1 MKFGLVLSIIGILI
15 ALCQPKITF
24 AGAVSGLNIWFFQ
37 LLPSLLPFMILS
49 NILLSDACQNYLF
62 GNRNPDSMRRVRLV
76 FTIATGF
83 TFGLPIGA
91 KITKEMYQKGWINQ
105 KDGQYLLNHC
115 NMIGPSFV
123 GSYVLSTKLNLPEYF
138 LMTICILYLPHLVCI
153 LLHFWKK
160 QPDMQAKHKVNTPEN
175 TFTTRKA
182 TPRLRNCFQIL
193 NVAIMNGFETITI
206 LGGYLILFGIFCGFV
221 KEIQFL
227 PTGLRACILAL
238 LEITSGIHEISLLQ
252 IPVMGKYVCAIPLLA
267 FGGLCTAM
275 QTWSVCMGA
284 PFSMKNYIKVRL
296 LFALISGLLAIFYL
310 FILY

>member
-1 MKFGLVLSIIGILI
+1 MKFGLVLSIIAILI
-15 ALCQPKITF
+15 ALCQPQITF
-24 AGAVSGLNIWFFQ
+24 AGALSGLNIWFFQ
-37 LLPSLLPFMILS
+37 LLPTLLPFMILS
-49 NILLSDACQNYLF
+49 NILLSDPVQEYLF
-62 GNRNPDSMRRVRLV
+62 DRMPSDHARKLRILFAVLAGL
-76 FTIATGF
+76 

-91 KITKEMYQKGWINQ
+91 KMAKDLYQKNLITA
-105 KDGQYLLNHC
+105 KEGQILLNHC
-115 NMIGPSFV
+115 NLIGPSFV
-123 GSYVLSTKLNLPEYF
+123 GSYVLSKKLDAPDLF
-138 LMTICILYLPHLVCI
+138 GISLLILYLPHI
-153 LLHFWKK
+153 LCLCSFF
-160 QPDMQAKHKVNTPEN
+160 AKGEARRGQKPYPATK
-175 TFTTRKA
+175 TQTTRKA

-227 PTGLRACILAL
+227 PTGLQACILAL

-252 IPVMGKYVCAIPLLA
+252 IPVMGKYVCAISLLS

-284 PFSMKNYIKVRL
+284 PFSMRNYIKIRL
-296 LFALISGLLAIFYL
+296 LFALISGLLAIFFL

>member
-1 MKFGLVLSIIGILI
+1 MKFGLILSIIGILI

-62 GNRNPDSMRRVRLV
+62 GNRNFDSMRRIRLI

-91 KITKEMYQKGWINQ
+91 KITKDMYQKGWINL

-115 NMIGPSFV
+115 NLIGPSFV

-138 LMTICILYLPHLVCI
+138 LMTVCILYFPHLVCI
-153 LLHFWKK
+153 LLYFFKR
-160 QPDMQAKHKVNTPEN
+160 QPDTQAKHNVYIPDN

-206 LGGYLILFGIFCGFV
+206 LGGYLILFGIFCSFI
-221 KEIQFL
+221 KELSVIPL
-227 PTGLRACILAL
+227 ELRAILL
-238 LEITSGIHEISLLQ
+238 SCMEITTGIHEIASLSLA
-252 IPVMGKYVCAIPLLA
+252 PVIKYVCAIPLLS
-267 FGGLCTAM
+267 FGGLCSVL
-275 QTWSVCMGA
+275 QTQSVIAGC
-284 PFSMKNYIKVRL
+284 PFSMRRYIKVRILFSL
-296 LFALISGLLAIFYL
+296 LCFFLCLGTF
-310 FILY
+310 FILC